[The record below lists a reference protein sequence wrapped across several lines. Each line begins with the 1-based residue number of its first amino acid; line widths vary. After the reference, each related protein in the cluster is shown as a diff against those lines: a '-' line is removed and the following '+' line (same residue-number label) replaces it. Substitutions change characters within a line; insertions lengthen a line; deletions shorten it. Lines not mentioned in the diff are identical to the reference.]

1 MSATHLLY
9 SVRSRG
15 VELLPEGDRLRY
27 RGPTAA
33 LTPALLTQL
42 REHKAE
48 LLAALDQ
55 EATAIPILE
64 IRTLVRTE
72 AGVEVVEVT
81 SGGSSHWRWEKR
93 LGFGGACALVGEVT
107 TDPSVA
113 RIWVEALQAV
123 ESADE
128 GPA

>member
-1 MSATHLLY
+1 MSATDLLD

-48 LLAALDQ
+48 LLTALGL
-55 EATAIPILE
+55 EAKAIPVLE

-72 AGVEVVEVT
+72 AGAEVVEVT
-81 SGGSSHWRWEKR
+81 SGGSSHRRWEKR
-93 LGFGGACALVGEVT
+93 LCFGGACALVGEVT

-113 RIWVEALQAV
+113 RMWVEALLG
-123 ESADE
+123 SDSGDE
-128 GPA
+128 GAA